1 MDPTITQ
8 NGALYA
14 LHHRPT
20 KKYRGELR
28 KRMGA
33 SLLTTTRSYFQKI
46 QRSLVLYFGSLTGLR
61 AAKRL

>member
-8 NGALYA
+8 NGSLYA

-20 KKYRGELR
+20 KKYSPALR
-28 KRMGA
+28 KRMSA
-33 SLLTTTRSYFQKI
+33 SVLTITRSCFQKI
-46 QRSLVLYFGSLTGLR
+46 QRWLVLYFGSLTDLR

>member
-1 MDPTITQ
+1 MELTITQ

-14 LHHRPT
+14 IHHRPIR
-20 KKYRGELR
+20 KYRTALR
-28 KRMGA
+28 KRTGV
-33 SLLTTTRSYFQKI
+33 SLLTITTSCFQKI